1 MKKKDLE
8 DLRKSDVSTL
18 EKEVEKRRL
27 ERPKLVLELR
37 SGKKKNPKKTR
48 NLKRE
53 IAQILTVIREKELAA
68 DEKNEGEEE
77 KDKE

>member
-8 DLRKSDVSTL
+8 DLRKSDVATL

-27 ERPKLVLELR
+27 ERSKLVLELR

-48 NLKRE
+48 VLKRE
-53 IAQILTVIREKELAA
+53 IAQILTVIREKKLAV
-68 DEKNEGEEE
+68 DEKNEGEE
-77 KDKE
+77 KDKK